1 MAAKIPKAGFTRADM
16 IELMAAHWPIVGDG
30 DVLAEVEKA
39 VDEVSLRISAPRQAH
54 RREGSERYTID
65 LVIAEEK
72 MIFSMLD
79 KSDRRAEI
87 TVSDAELAGLG
98 DDQATAI
105 AEIGRSPQ
113 LVQVLQAPAGAGKT
127 HSLKSLRR
135 AAHRHG
141 KTVYVLAPTG
151 KAVDT
156 AIHDQAGDQGFTVT
170 KALGMLADHRLTL
183 DHHAL
188 VVIDESSMIGTPDLH
203 KLMSAATKANA
214 KLLLVGDQYQL
225 APVLARGGMFE
236 QLCNDLPWT
245 QQLEQV
251 WRMRDPEEK
260 EASLQLRNGDSPRTQ
275 TSSRLVPRPRPPVD
289 RRSGRHGRRRLRR
302 LPHRPPKRERLDH
315 HLRHPGDDRLTEHA
329 AA

>member
-1 MAAKIPKAGFTRADM
+1 M
-16 IELMAAHWPIVGDG
+16 
-30 DVLAEVEKA
+30 
-39 VDEVSLRISAPRQAH
+39 
-54 RREGSERYTID
+54 
-65 LVIAEEK
+65 IAEEK

-183 DHHAL
+183 DHHTL

-203 KLMSAATKANA
+203 KLMSAADESQRQTI
-214 KLLLVGDQYQL
+214 
-225 APVLARGGMFE
+225 ARRRPIPAGPG
-236 QLCNDLPWT
+236 
-245 QQLEQV
+245 
-251 WRMRDPEEK
+251 
-260 EASLQLRNGDSPRTQ
+260 A
-275 TSSRLVPRPRPPVD
+275 RPRRHVRATVQRPAVD
-289 RRSGRHGRRRLRR
+289 TTTRTSLA
-302 LPHRPPKRERLDH
+302 D
-315 HLRHPGDDRLTEHA
+315 A
-329 AA
+329 

>member
-1 MAAKIPKAGFTRADM
+1 
-16 IELMAAHWPIVGDG
+16 MAAHWPIIGDG

-170 KALGMLADHRLTL
+170 KALGMLAEETTHARPPRVGGHRRIV
-183 DHHAL
+183 DDRHAGSAQAH
-188 VVIDESSMIGTPDLH
+188 VRCDESQRQT
-203 KLMSAATKANA
+203 
-214 KLLLVGDQYQL
+214 V
-225 APVLARGGMFE
+225 ARRRPIPAGPG
-236 QLCNDLPWT
+236 
-245 QQLEQV
+245 
-251 WRMRDPEEK
+251 
-260 EASLQLRNGDSPRTQ
+260 A
-275 TSSRLVPRPRPPVD
+275 RPRRHVRATVQRPAVD
-289 RRSGRHGRRRLRR
+289 TTTRTSLA
-302 LPHRPPKRERLDH
+302 D
-315 HLRHPGDDRLTEHA
+315 A
-329 AA
+329 